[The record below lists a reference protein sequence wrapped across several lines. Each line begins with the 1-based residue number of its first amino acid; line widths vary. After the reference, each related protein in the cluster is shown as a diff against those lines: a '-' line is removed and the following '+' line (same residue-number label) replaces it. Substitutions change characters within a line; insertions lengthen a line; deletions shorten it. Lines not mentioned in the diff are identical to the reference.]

1 MQIELPLEKYSDNKT
16 IIAVRV
22 SENQASKAYKSSS
35 IPIGKLLLGGKY
47 PVRLQSMTSTNTMD
61 TKATVA
67 QSIRMIEA
75 GCEMVRITAPGI
87 KEAEN
92 LFVIKKE
99 LQKRGFNVPII
110 ADIHFNPKAAEVA
123 AQIVEKVR
131 INPGNY
137 IDRNRGKSDYS
148 EEEYLA
154 EVDKIAD
161 RLTPLIQICKRHG
174 TAMRIGSNH
183 GSLSD
188 RILNRYGD
196 TPLGMVESAME
207 FIRICVKQDFLSL
220 VISMKASNVKIMV
233 QANRLL
239 AKRMQEEGF
248 NFPIHLGVTEA
259 GDGEDGRIKSAAGIA
274 TLLSEGIGDTIRVS
288 LTEEPEFELPVA
300 KMIVKQFKDRNT
312 EKSGNSSSR
321 ETVLV
326 DPFSYKRRK
335 THKLGKLGAGQPPLV
350 LLSANSEID
359 IVPLWDESYH
369 PDYIIP
375 KNSKSVFKQM
385 GFETFFIEGE
395 SFKDYLVNTQKAI
408 QAYTKPNS
416 VLIIKSQVDEPIES
430 IREKILYLIENHI
443 SLPIILQRNYKDL
456 SDNEFTVKAASE
468 YGSLLVDGLL
478 DGLWIESDNQAME
491 TISRIS
497 FGILQ
502 ATGDRSFKTEYIA
515 CPSCGRTLF
524 NIQETLAKIKHRT
537 SHLKGLKIAVMG
549 CIVNG
554 PGEMAD
560 AHFGYVGAGS
570 GKISLYKSNQLI
582 QKNIS
587 EDNAVDELIGL
598 IKESGFWKEP

>member
-1 MQIELPLEKYSDNKT
+1 MLI
-16 IIAVRV
+16 
-22 SENQASKAYKSSS
+22 SENPTSKTFKSLSV
-35 IPIGKLLLGGKY
+35 PIGDLLIGGDN

-61 TKATVA
+61 TEATVE
-67 QSIRMIEA
+67 QSIRMIKA

-92 LFVIKKE
+92 LGVIKKE
-99 LQKRGFNVPII
+99 LQKKGFNIPII

-137 IDRNRGKSDYS
+137 VDRNHGKSDYS
-148 EEEYLA
+148 EDEYLA
-154 EVDKIAD
+154 EVDKIAN
-161 RLTPLIQICKRHG
+161 RLSPLIQICKRHG

-196 TPLGMVESAME
+196 TPFGMVESAME
-207 FIRICVKQDFLSL
+207 FIRICVKQDFLQL
-220 VISMKASNVKIMV
+220 VISMKASNVKVMV

-239 AKRMQEEGF
+239 VKRMQEEGF

-300 KMIVKQFKDRNT
+300 KMIVKQFKDGKVERSIKT
-312 EKSGNSSSR
+312 SSGKI
-321 ETVLV
+321 VLV
-326 DPFSYKRRK
+326 DPLSYKRRK
-335 THKLGKLGAGQPPLV
+335 SHKLGKLGAGQPPLV
-350 LLSANSEID
+350 FLSTNNVKD
-359 IVPLWDESYH
+359 IIPLWDESYH
-369 PDYIIP
+369 PDLIIL
-375 KNSKSVFKQM
+375 KNSKTAFEQI
-385 GFETFFIEGE
+385 GFEVFYIESNSS
-395 SFKDYLVNTQKAI
+395 SFPQKAI
-408 QAYTKPNS
+408 QENAKPNS
-416 VLIIKSQVDEPIES
+416 VLIIKSQFDEPVEQIRKIIIHLIKNNYS
-430 IREKILYLIENHI
+430 I
-443 SLPIILQRNYKDL
+443 PVILQRKYKGL
-456 SDNEFTVKAASE
+456 SEDEFMIRAASE
-468 YGSLLVDGLL
+468 YSSLLIDGLL
-478 DGLWIESDNQAME
+478 DGLWIESDNHDME
-491 TISRIS
+491 TISRVS

-524 NIQETLAKIKHRT
+524 NIQETLAKIKKRT

-570 GKISLYKSNQLI
+570 GKISLYKSNQLV

-598 IKESGFWKEP
+598 IKENGFWKEP